1 MTKTARVKVLIA
13 VTLAASLFV
22 GWLTPAAASPT
33 TQLQNARDE
42 LANCRLLSQTPRDT
56 AQFDRANFCITDALD
71 KIRLLTSPS
80 PSAHPTSQLPTLP
93 PTTTSHTSTP
103 PVTTTSHVN
112 SSPSVTTTPVTTSR
126 PCATDPSSCGFP
138 DADNTGIPA
147 GTVLATAGT
156 STISTP
162 NIIIDGKDLG
172 CLTVNAANVTI
183 RNSRIHGQ
191 CYFAIRS
198 NSVGLVVQDSEISC
212 ENSTGTGVGG
222 KGFVVQRSEI
232 SGCENGF
239 SMDAEATVADSFI
252 HAMYLASGGHT
263 DGIQVYSGAS
273 NIGILHNTIF
283 NEDDGGTSA
292 IISDDNNMTNIN
304 IQGNLMAGGAFT
316 LYCPTKT
323 SGAVTNN
330 RISKLFK
337 PKGGEYGP
345 WIHCELAS
353 PRTGNV
359 WDETG
364 AALPF

>member
-1 MTKTARVKVLIA
+1 MTKTARVKVLIVA
-13 VTLAASLFV
+13 TMVASLFV
-22 GWLTPAAASPT
+22 GWLTPATASPT

-42 LANCRLLSQTPRDT
+42 LANCRLLTSAPRDT
-56 AQFDRANFCITDALD
+56 LQLDRANLCIIDAQD
-71 KIRLLTSPS
+71 KIRLLTSSSSTP
-80 PSAHPTSQLPTLP
+80 PTTPVPTSPTTATSHTASPP
-93 PTTTSHTSTP
+93 PTTTTP
-103 PVTTTSHVN
+103 A
-112 SSPSVTTTPVTTSR
+112 TTSR
-126 PCATDPSSCGFP
+126 PCATNPSGCGFP
-138 DADNTGIPA
+138 DASNTGVPT
-147 GTVLATAGT
+147 GTVVTAAGN
-156 STISTP
+156 STITTP
-162 NIIIDGKDLG
+162 NITIDGKDLG

-239 SMDAEATVADSFI
+239 SMDADATVADSFI
-252 HAMYLASGGHT
+252 HAMYLATGGHT

-292 IISDDNNMTNIN
+292 IISDASNLTNVN

-316 LYCPTKT
+316 LYCPTKM

-364 AALPF
+364 VTLPF